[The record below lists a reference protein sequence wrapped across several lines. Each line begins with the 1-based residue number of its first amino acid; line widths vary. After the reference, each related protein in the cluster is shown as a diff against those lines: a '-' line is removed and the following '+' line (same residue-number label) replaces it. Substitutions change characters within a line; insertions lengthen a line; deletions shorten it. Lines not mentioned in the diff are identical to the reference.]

1 MATLISINGKTKAV
15 IRKRGYPTLCKTFI
29 KKTDALSWSRKT
41 ESEME
46 RGLYIDQSK
55 ANTVILDRLLD
66 RYYQYYQTRQL
77 KALKFIL
84 AHSRI
89 IKRHIGHLTLAN
101 ISSHHLADYR
111 DKRLLTV
118 SPATVKIELGIIL
131 RTIKLATSE
140 WGYKL
145 ADTPKVEYPKINNAR
160 TRRLADGEI
169 ERVLNAITNK
179 QIKAIVELAVET
191 AMRRSEMLNIKE
203 NDINWSLKTLRIPNT
218 KTHTAR
224 TIPLSNKAVRL
235 LRSLTKNIDGT
246 YFSIKADSASQAFKR
261 ACDKTGVNNLR
272 FHDLR
277 HEATTRFFEC
287 GLNVMEVATIT
298 GHKDLKMLNRYTHLR
313 AENIALKINSN

>member
-15 IRKRGYPTLCKTFI
+15 IRKQGYPTLCKTFI

-55 ANTVILDRLLD
+55 ANTVTLDSLLD
-66 RYYQYYQTRQL
+66 RYYQYCQTRQL

-101 ISSHHLADYR
+101 ISSHHLAAYR

-179 QIKAIVELAVET
+179 
-191 AMRRSEMLNIKE
+191 
-203 NDINWSLKTLRIPNT
+203 
-218 KTHTAR
+218 
-224 TIPLSNKAVRL
+224 
-235 LRSLTKNIDGT
+235 
-246 YFSIKADSASQAFKR
+246 
-261 ACDKTGVNNLR
+261 
-272 FHDLR
+272 
-277 HEATTRFFEC
+277 
-287 GLNVMEVATIT
+287 
-298 GHKDLKMLNRYTHLR
+298 
-313 AENIALKINSN
+313 

>member
-1 MATLISINGKTKAV
+1 MATLISIDGKTKAV
-15 IRKRGYPTLCKTFI
+15 IRKQGYPTLCKTFI

-55 ANTVILDRLLD
+55 ANTVTLDSLLD
-66 RYYQYYQTRQL
+66 RYYQYCQTRQL

-101 ISSHHLADYR
+101 ISSHHLAAYR

-191 AMRRSEMLNIKE
+191 AMRRSEILNIRE
-203 NDINWSLKTLRIPNT
+203 NDINWSLNTLKIPNT

-235 LRSLTKNIDGT
+235 LRSLTKNIDDT

-261 ACDKTGVNNLR
+261 ACDKTGVHNLR

-313 AENIALKINSN
+313 AETIALKINHN

>member
-1 MATLISINGKTKAV
+1 
-15 IRKRGYPTLCKTFI
+15 
-29 KKTDALSWSRKT
+29 
-41 ESEME
+41 
-46 RGLYIDQSK
+46 
-55 ANTVILDRLLD
+55 
-66 RYYQYYQTRQL
+66 
-77 KALKFIL
+77 
-84 AHSRI
+84 
-89 IKRHIGHLTLAN
+89 
-101 ISSHHLADYR
+101 
-111 DKRLLTV
+111 LLTV

-191 AMRRSEMLNIKE
+191 AMRRSEILNIKE
-203 NDINWSLKTLRIPNT
+203 NDINWSLNTLRIPNT
-218 KTHTAR
+218 KTYNAR

-261 ACDKTGVNNLR
+261 ACDKTGVHNLR

-313 AENIALKINSN
+313 AETIALKINHN

>member
-15 IRKRGYPTLCKTFI
+15 IRKQGYPTLCKTFI
-29 KKTDALSWSRKT
+29 KKTDALSWSRRT

-55 ANTVILDRLLD
+55 ANTVTLDRLLD
-66 RYYQYYQTRQL
+66 RYYQYCQTRQL

-101 ISSHHLADYR
+101 ISSHHLAAYR

-169 ERVLNAITNK
+169 ERVLGAITNK
-179 QIKAIVELAVET
+179 QIKVIVELAIET
-191 AMRRSEMLNIKE
+191 AMRRSEILNIKE

-224 TIPLSNKAVRL
+224 TIPLSNKAIRL
-235 LRSLTKNIDGT
+235 LRSLSVNMDCT

-261 ACDKTGVNNLR
+261 ACEKTGIDNLR

-277 HEATTRFFEC
+277 HEATTRFFEY

-313 AENIALKINSN
+313 AETIALKINHN

>member
-1 MATLISINGKTKAV
+1 MATFIAINGKTKAV
-15 IRKRGYPTLCKTFI
+15 IRKQGYPTLCKTFI

-46 RGLYIDQSK
+46 RGLYVDQSK
-55 ANTVILDRLLD
+55 ANTVTLDSLLGK
-66 RYYQYYQTRQL
+66 YYQYCQTRQL

-89 IKRHIGHLTLAN
+89 IRRHIGHLTLAN
-101 ISSHHLADYR
+101 ISSHDLAAFR
-111 DKRLLTV
+111 NKRLLTV

-169 ERVLNAITNK
+169 ERVLGAITNK
-179 QIKAIVELAVET
+179 QIKVIVELAIET
-191 AMRRSEMLNIKE
+191 AMRRSEILNIKE
-203 NDINWSLKTLRIPNT
+203 SDINWSLKTLRIPHT

-224 TIPLSNKAVRL
+224 TIPLSDKAIRL
-235 LRSLTKNIDGT
+235 LRSLSENMDGR

-261 ACDKTGVNNLR
+261 ACDKTGVHNLR

-313 AENIALKINSN
+313 AETIALKINHN

>member
-15 IRKRGYPTLCKTFI
+15 IRKQGYPTLCKTFI

-55 ANTVILDRLLD
+55 ANTVTLDSLLD
-66 RYYQYYQTRQL
+66 RYYQYCQTRQL

-101 ISSHHLADYR
+101 ISSHHLPAYR

-191 AMRRSEMLNIKE
+191 AMRRSEILNIKE

-261 ACDKTGVNNLR
+261 ACDKAGVNNLR

-277 HEATTRFFEC
+277 HEATTRFFEY

-313 AENIALKINSN
+313 AETIALKINTN

>member
-1 MATLISINGKTKAV
+1 LDSLLGK
-15 IRKRGYPTLCKTFI
+15 
-29 KKTDALSWSRKT
+29 
-41 ESEME
+41 
-46 RGLYIDQSK
+46 
-55 ANTVILDRLLD
+55 
-66 RYYQYYQTRQL
+66 YYQYCQTRQL

-89 IKRHIGHLTLAN
+89 IRRHIGHLTLAN
-101 ISSHHLADYR
+101 ISSHDLAAYR

-169 ERVLNAITNK
+169 ERVLGAITSK
-179 QIKAIVELAVET
+179 QIKVIVELAVET
-191 AMRRSEMLNIKE
+191 AMRRSEILNVKE
-203 NDINWSLKTLRIPNT
+203 NDINWSLNTLRIPNT
-218 KTHTAR
+218 KTYNAR
-224 TIPLSNKAVRL
+224 TIPLSYKAVRL
-235 LRSLTKNIDGT
+235 LRSLTKNIGGT

-261 ACDKTGVNNLR
+261 ACDKTRVHNLR

-277 HEATTRFFEC
+277 HEATTRFFER

>member
-15 IRKRGYPTLCKTFI
+15 IRKQGYPTLCKTFI
-29 KKTDALSWSRKT
+29 KKTDALLWSRKT

-55 ANTVILDRLLD
+55 ANTVTLDRLLD
-66 RYYQYYQTRQL
+66 RYYQYCQTRQL

-101 ISSHHLADYR
+101 ISSHHLAAYR

-191 AMRRSEMLNIKE
+191 AMRRSEILNIKE
-203 NDINWSLKTLRIPNT
+203 NDINWSLNTLRIPNT
-218 KTHTAR
+218 KTYNAR

-261 ACDKTGVNNLR
+261 ACHKTGIDNLR

-277 HEATTRFFEC
+277 HEATTRLFEY

-313 AENIALKINSN
+313 AETIALKINHN

>member
-15 IRKRGYPTLCKTFI
+15 IRKQGYPTLCKTFI

-55 ANTVILDRLLD
+55 ANTVTLDSLLD
-66 RYYQYYQTRQL
+66 RYYKYCQTRQL

-89 IKRHIGHLTLAN
+89 IKRHIGHLTLTN
-101 ISSHHLADYR
+101 ISSHHLAAYR

-179 QIKAIVELAVET
+179 
-191 AMRRSEMLNIKE
+191 
-203 NDINWSLKTLRIPNT
+203 
-218 KTHTAR
+218 
-224 TIPLSNKAVRL
+224 
-235 LRSLTKNIDGT
+235 
-246 YFSIKADSASQAFKR
+246 
-261 ACDKTGVNNLR
+261 
-272 FHDLR
+272 
-277 HEATTRFFEC
+277 
-287 GLNVMEVATIT
+287 
-298 GHKDLKMLNRYTHLR
+298 
-313 AENIALKINSN
+313 

>member
-15 IRKRGYPTLCKTFI
+15 IRKQGYPTLCKTFI

-55 ANTVILDRLLD
+55 ANTVTLDSLLD
-66 RYYQYYQTRQL
+66 RYYQYCQTRQL

-101 ISSHHLADYR
+101 ISSHHLAAYR

-145 ADTPKVEYPKINNAR
+145 ADITKVEYPKINNAR

-191 AMRRSEMLNIKE
+191 AMRRSEILNIKE
-203 NDINWSLKTLRIPNT
+203 NDINWSLNTLRIPNT
-218 KTHTAR
+218 KTHNAR
-224 TIPLSNKAVRL
+224 TIPLSNKAVRV

-261 ACDKTGVNNLR
+261 ACDKTGVHNLR

-313 AENIALKINSN
+313 AENIALKINAN

>member
-15 IRKRGYPTLCKTFI
+15 IRKQGYPTLCKTFI
-29 KKTDALSWSRKT
+29 KKTDALSWSRRT

-46 RGLYIDQSK
+46 RGLYIEQSK
-55 ANTVILDRLLD
+55 ANTVTLDRLLD
-66 RYYQYYQTRQL
+66 RYYQYCQTRQL

-101 ISSHHLADYR
+101 ISSHHLAAYR

-169 ERVLNAITNK
+169 ERVLGAITNK
-179 QIKAIVELAVET
+179 QIKVIVELAIET
-191 AMRRSEMLNIKE
+191 AMRRSEILNIKE

-224 TIPLSNKAVRL
+224 TIPLSNKAIRL
-235 LRSLTKNIDGT
+235 ILSLSVNMDGT

-261 ACDKTGVNNLR
+261 ACEKTGIDNLR

-277 HEATTRFFEC
+277 HEATTRFFEY

-313 AENIALKINSN
+313 AETIALKINSK

>member
-1 MATLISINGKTKAV
+1 MATLIAINGKTKAV
-15 IRKRGYPTLCKTFI
+15 IRKQGYPTLCKTFI
-29 KKTDALSWSRKT
+29 KKTDALSWSRRT

-55 ANTVILDRLLD
+55 ANTVTLDRLLD
-66 RYYQYYQTRQL
+66 RYYQYCQTRQL

-101 ISSHHLADYR
+101 ISSHHLAAYR

-169 ERVLNAITNK
+169 ERVLGAITNK
-179 QIKAIVELAVET
+179 QIKVIVELAIET
-191 AMRRSEMLNIKE
+191 AMRRSEILNIKE

-224 TIPLSNKAVRL
+224 TIPLSNKAIRL
-235 LRSLTKNIDGT
+235 LRSLSVNMDCT

-261 ACDKTGVNNLR
+261 ACEKTGIDNLR

-277 HEATTRFFEC
+277 HEATTRFFEY

-313 AENIALKINSN
+313 AETIALKINHN